1 MQNNEEETPDN
12 NVTDEIEEQQ
22 HGGRHDIEI
31 IAGAQ
36 AGLLVEEVDHAD
48 DDEDDFDDH
57 GAGDNDARTAANHVT
72 DDARAAAN
80 HVTYKSASANHD
92 SAHFQP
98 LNSINQ
104 FLSSYS
110 NEEDGEDNIIDE
122 DHDQQNHDNDDDED
136 EAAVEGNQTISFE
149 FKYYCTKGTI
159 HK

>member
-36 AGLLVEEVDHAD
+36 AGPLVEEVDHAH
-48 DDEDDFDDH
+48 DEDDFDDH
-57 GAGDNDARTAANHVT
+57 GAGDNDARAAANHVT

-110 NEEDGEDNIIDE
+110 NEEEDGEDNIIDE
-122 DHDQQNHDNDDDED
+122 DHDGQNHDNDDDED

-149 FKYYCTKGTI
+149 FKYYAKGTI

>member
-36 AGLLVEEVDHAD
+36 AGLLVEEVDHAH
-48 DDEDDFDDH
+48 DEDDFDDH
-57 GAGDNDARTAANHVT
+57 GASDNDARTAANHVT

-80 HVTYKSASANHD
+80 HVTYKSAAAAANHD
-92 SAHFQP
+92 PAHFQP

-110 NEEDGEDNIIDE
+110 NEDEEEEVGDNIIDE
-122 DHDQQNHDNDDDED
+122 DHDGQDHDDD
-136 EAAVEGNQTISFE
+136 EAAVEGNQTIS
-149 FKYYCTKGTI
+149 
-159 HK
+159 

>member
-36 AGLLVEEVDHAD
+36 AGPLVEEVDHAH
-48 DDEDDFDDH
+48 DEDDFDDH
-57 GAGDNDARTAANHVT
+57 GAGDNDARAAANHVT

-110 NEEDGEDNIIDE
+110 NEEEEDGEDNIIDE
-122 DHDQQNHDNDDDED
+122 DHDGQNHDNDDDED

-149 FKYYCTKGTI
+149 FKYYAKGTV

>member
-36 AGLLVEEVDHAD
+36 AGLLVEEVDHAH

-57 GAGDNDARTAANHVT
+57 GAGDN
-72 DDARAAAN
+72 DARAAAN

-110 NEEDGEDNIIDE
+110 NEEEDGEDNIIDE
-122 DHDQQNHDNDDDED
+122 DHDGQNHDHDDED

-149 FKYYCTKGTI
+149 FKYYCAKGTI
-159 HK
+159 HN